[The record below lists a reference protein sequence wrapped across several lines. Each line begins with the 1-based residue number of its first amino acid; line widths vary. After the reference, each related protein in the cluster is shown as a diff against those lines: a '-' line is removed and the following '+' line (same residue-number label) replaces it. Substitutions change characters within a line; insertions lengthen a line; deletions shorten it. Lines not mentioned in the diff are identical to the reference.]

1 VFSFVCLRQ
10 DEADI
15 LGDRIAIMAE
25 GKLQCVGSAMFLKSA
40 YGVGYTLT
48 IVKNQLLA
56 SDAHDEETKKHSSA
70 GHRVDRT
77 ALITDT
83 VRKHVAVAE
92 PLSNV
97 GAEQSF
103 RLPFAAS
110 ANLADMFEDMDANR
124 DHLGVVEYGISVTT
138 LEEVFMR
145 VGKSSHSHPAEFSE
159 RNSIGPE
166 DVLKSSSKS
175 NSQTKVGK
183 CSSIALF
190 GYSSI
195 V

>member
-1 VFSFVCLRQ
+1 MITVLFFVK

-25 GKLQCVGSAMFLKSA
+25 GKLQCVGSALFLKGA

-48 IVKNQLLA
+48 IAKNQHTDAEIEGNGNPTTTALA
-56 SDAHDEETKKHSSA
+56 TTMTRSA
-70 GHRVDRT
+70 IEDRT
-77 ALITDT
+77 ALITAA
-83 VRKHVAVAE
+83 VRKHVPIAE

-110 ANLADMFEDMDANR
+110 THLADMFEDIDANR
-124 DHLGVVEYGISVTT
+124 ERLGVMEYGISVTT

-145 VGKSSHSHPAEFSE
+145 VGKSSHSHPKEFSQDNP
-159 RNSIGPE
+159 NSKHHEALITE
-166 DVLKSSSKS
+166 ANAADKLVKSKMG
-175 NSQTKVGK
+175 T
-183 CSSIALF
+183 
-190 GYSSI
+190 
-195 V
+195 